1 MQICANVSEKEY
13 TEIMRQAQEDGTSK
27 GKKAADLITYA
38 LAGGEKDEVAR
49 VQREVAHRD
58 EMLSALKEEL
68 GFMRMAFQT
77 LEREIAAP
85 LAMLAEPV
93 KKKHWWQRV

>member
-1 MQICANVSEKEY
+1 MKNCKNSEKK
-13 TEIMRQAQEDGTSK
+13 TLSS
-27 GKKAADLITYA
+27 YA
-38 LAGGEKDEVAR
+38 ESRSLKTRCGEKDEVAR
-49 VQREVAHRD
+49 LQREVAHRD